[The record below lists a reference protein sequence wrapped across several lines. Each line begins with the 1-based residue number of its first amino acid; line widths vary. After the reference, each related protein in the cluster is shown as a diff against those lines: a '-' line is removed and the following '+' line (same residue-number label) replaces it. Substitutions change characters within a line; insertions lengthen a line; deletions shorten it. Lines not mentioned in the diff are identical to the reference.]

1 MCLCVQIDHK
11 EIANREKRTFETAV
25 ARVKAIQQQQRQR
38 QQPNDNQLAKKDNG
52 NHFFLGLVSMK
63 CVKESNYM
71 CDH

>member
-52 NHFFLGLVSMK
+52 NHFFFGFGFD
-63 CVKESNYM
+63 EM
-71 CDH
+71 CERIKLHV